1 MKLSEKEFLELIVK
15 FYSTISGFPED
26 YIKSNNIIKNHIDLE
41 SMDSHFITSLKV
53 MAIHVDSQIQM
64 LTKIEDMISGS
75 TFLPEIQK
83 QLKDL
88 EILKIAL
95 AQYF

>member
-1 MKLSEKEFLELIVK
+1 MKQSEKEFLELIVK
-15 FYSTISGFPED
+15 FYRTITGMPED

-41 SMDSHFITSLKV
+41 STDSHFITSLKV
-53 MAIHVDSQIQM
+53 MAIHADNQLKM
-64 LTKIEDMISGS
+64 LTKIEDMMSGS
-75 TFLPEIQK
+75 IFLPEIQK
-83 QLKDL
+83 QIKDL

>member
-1 MKLSEKEFLELIVK
+1 MKQSEKEFLELIVK
-15 FYSTISGFPED
+15 FYSTITGIPED

-41 SMDSHFITSLKV
+41 STESHFITSLKV
-53 MAIHVDSQIQM
+53 MAIHADNQLQM
-64 LTKIEDMISGS
+64 LTKIEDMMSGS
-75 TFLPEIQK
+75 IFLPEIQK
-83 QLKDL
+83 QIKDL

>member
-1 MKLSEKEFLELIVK
+1 M
-15 FYSTISGFPED
+15 PED

-41 SMDSHFITSLKV
+41 STDSHFITSLKV
-53 MAIHVDSQIQM
+53 MAIHADNQLKM
-64 LTKIEDMISGS
+64 LTKIEDMMLGS
-75 TFLPEIQK
+75 IFLPEIQK
-83 QLKDL
+83 QIKDL

>member
-1 MKLSEKEFLELIVK
+1 MKQSEKEFLELIVK
-15 FYSTISGFPED
+15 FYSTITGMPGD

-41 SMDSHFITSLKV
+41 STDSHFITSLKV
-53 MAIHVDSQIQM
+53 MAIHADNQLKM
-64 LTKIEDMISGS
+64 LTKIEDMMSGS
-75 TFLPEIQK
+75 IFLPEIQK
-83 QLKDL
+83 QIKDL